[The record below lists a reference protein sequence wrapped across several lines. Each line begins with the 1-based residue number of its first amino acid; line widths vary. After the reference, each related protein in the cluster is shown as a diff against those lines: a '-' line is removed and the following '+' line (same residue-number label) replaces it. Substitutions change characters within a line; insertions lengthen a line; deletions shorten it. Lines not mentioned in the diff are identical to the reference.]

1 MQIITGKTGTP
12 HITSVHDRAL
22 NQGIIGKEAYILD
35 TGSNLEAEIYT
46 ANEIRIKDGM
56 LVTQGCCAGVEVGTY
71 DSVTISNGSQGMK
84 RKDLIVA
91 RYKYDNSQ
99 DKESMEW
106 AVIQGTPHA
115 SEPVMPSVT
124 NTGDIQKRE
133 TIVDTAVFVVD
144 IDGVAIESVEKL
156 INISPAANNSR
167 KILWSGNT
175 NLEEGVIINLNEPIS
190 KQPNGAIFVF
200 GLSSTDN
207 GEAYG
212 SFGTLMIPKEIV
224 GMLDGKVRYSSGITN
239 FAMNCRKVFKVED
252 DRLIGDAS
260 NVVYGNING
269 MYYNNTRMKLIK
281 VMGW

>member
-239 FAMNCRKVFKVED
+239 FGMNCRKVFKVED
-252 DRLIGDAS
+252 DRLIGDAF